1 MYTQLYVLCLS
12 VLTETFPIA
21 CVLMRLFFAL
31 FLFFLSHYV
40 FASVISCKS
49 VDIYTVLQRSLP
61 AANLCRY
68 FNSSC
73 PIPIHFLRLLLS
85 GYVIKIV

>member
-12 VLTETFPIA
+12 VLTKTFPIA
-21 CVLMRLFFAL
+21 YEAFLCT

-40 FASVISCKS
+40 FASVVSCKS
-49 VDIYTVLQRSLP
+49 VDIYTVLQRS
-61 AANLCRY
+61 NLQPTSVDN

-73 PIPIHFLRLLLS
+73 PIPINFLRLLLS